1 MSRQASGL
9 MAWLIQRTTA
19 VYLALFLGYL
29 LIHFVFNAPTDHAAL
44 LAWVNQ
50 PPVAIGLLLCVP
62 LVLAHAWVGIRDV
75 LIDYVHAL
83 GLRIGLMML
92 FGFVFIASGLWV
104 FKAIVTAGLR
114 GYA

>member
-9 MAWLIQRTTA
+9 MAWLIQRASA
-19 VYLALFLGYL
+19 VYLAFFLGYL
-29 LIHFVFNAPTDHAAL
+29 LIHFVFDAPADYAAL

-62 LVLAHAWVGIRDV
+62 LILAHAWVGVRDV

-83 GLRIGLMML
+83 GLRIGLMLL
-92 FGFVFIASGLWV
+92 FGFVLIASGLWV
-104 FKAIVTAGLR
+104 FKAIVTAGL
-114 GYA
+114 GG